1 MRVFITG
8 ATGFVGRHVVG
19 QIRTCGH
26 DILSF
31 TLEKDHNESNNK
43 YIGWLYGDLGNIDES
58 LKLAIRSFDPE
69 VVIHLAWQGIPD
81 YSEAISIINLNNSIR
96 LLDFIAEETNCKK
109 IIVAGSCFEYG
120 KNKGVCKESDPIRL
134 KSFFSWAKYSLYQYL
149 LLKCNL
155 KGLELIWF
163 RIFYVYGPKQRSG
176 SLVPTLVRALKEG
189 KAPDIRLPLNQN
201 DFIYVEDV
209 AKAFNMAV
217 NRHLSSGIYNI
228 GSGASTKVIDICE
241 IIERQLFGNSNIT
254 NFLRKN
260 VNSEQK
266 VNFWADTS
274 KSRAVLG
281 WKYETTI
288 EEGIKKYNVSEGE
301 Q

>member
-1 MRVFITG
+1 M
-8 ATGFVGRHVVG
+8 G
-19 QIRTCGH
+19 QILAGGH
-26 DILSF
+26 DILAF
-31 TLEKDHNESNNK
+31 TLEKGANERNPK
-43 YIGWLYGDLGNIDES
+43 YIQWLYGDLGDVES
-58 LKLAIRSFDPE
+58 LKPVIRSFNPE

-81 YSEAISIINLNNSIR
+81 YSEVISVINLNNSIQ
-96 LLDFIAEETNCKK
+96 LLDFIVEETSCKR

-120 KNKGVCKESDPIRL
+120 KNKGVCKESDPIQL

-149 LLKCNL
+149 LLKCNQ
-155 KGLELIWF
+155 KEVELIWF
-163 RIFYVYGPKQRSG
+163 RIFYVYGPGQRGG

-189 KAPDIRLPLNQN
+189 KTPDIRSPLNQN
-201 DFIYVEDV
+201 DFVYVEDV
-209 AKAFNMAV
+209 AEAFNMAV

-254 NFLRKN
+254 DFLRKN

-274 KSRAVLG
+274 RSREVLG
-281 WKYETTI
+281 WKYKTTI
-288 EEGIKKYNVSEGE
+288 EEGIEKYDALEGGV
-301 Q
+301 